1 MLKQLP
7 DFALARLKQL
17 FEASYFSG
25 YVPMEWLKSNVVFLS
40 KPGKSNYSV
49 AGSFRPIC
57 LTSFV
62 FKCLE
67 RLVYWNIQTTALAE
81 NPLSNRQHG
90 FRKGMSTD
98 TALSMTIGKIEKGL
112 SKRKGL
118 AVAVFLDITGA
129 FDNVNINFTSN
140 ALLE

>member
-7 DFALARLKQL
+7 DVALSRLRQL

-25 YVPMEWLKSNVVFLS
+25 YVPLEWLKSNVVFLG
-40 KPGKSNYSV
+40 KPGKSNYSL

-67 RLVYWNIQTTALAE
+67 RLVYWNVQNTSLAE
-81 NPLSNRQHG
+81 NPLNQRQHG

-112 SKRKGL
+112 NRKKGL
-118 AVAVFLDITGA
+118 AVAVFLDIKGA
-129 FDNVNINFTSN
+129 FDNVNINFT
-140 ALLE
+140 